1 MLSVA
6 LISQKGGA
14 GKTTCAVALAVAHEL
29 AGGRAVVVDLDPQ
42 GSASVWGDLREADRP
57 VVVAAQAPRLQRV
70 LDAAR
75 GNGADLAVIDTAPH
89 ASHDALAAAR
99 VADLVLV
106 PCRCSVADL
115 HAIGATLDICGIAGV
130 VASRSAAGALRTH
143 VVLNAV
149 PIRGQ
154 LAAQAQRAMAERGA
168 TVAPVLLHQRIAHVH
183 AFTAG
188 RTAQELE
195 PGSKAA
201 AELAALYRWT
211 MEEPKHEQER

>member
-6 LISQKGGA
+6 VISQKGGA
-14 GKTTCAVALAVAHEL
+14 GKTTVAVGLAVAHEL

-42 GSASVWGDLREADRP
+42 GSASVWGDLRAADRP
-57 VVVAAQAPRLQRV
+57 LVVAAQTPRLRRV

-99 VADLVLV
+99 AADLVLI

-115 HAIGATLDICGIAGV
+115 HAIGATIDICGIAAVDGG
-130 VASRSAAGALRTH
+130 SADGPLRTH

-149 PIRGQ
+149 PIQGP
-154 LAAQAQRAMAERGA
+154 LATRARQAMANRA
-168 TVAPVLLHQRIAHVH
+168 VAVAPVLLHQRIAHVH
-183 AFTAG
+183 AFTTG
-188 RTAQELE
+188 RTAQEIE
-195 PGSKAA
+195 PESKAA

-211 MEEPKHEQER
+211 MEERRP

>member
-6 LISQKGGA
+6 VISQKGGA
-14 GKTTCAVALAVAHEL
+14 GKTTCAVGLAVAHEQL

-57 VVVAAQAPRLQRV
+57 VVVAAHAPRLGRV

-75 GNGADLAVIDTAPH
+75 AGGADLAVIDTAPH
-89 ASHDALAAAR
+89 ASEAALAAAR
-99 VADLVLV
+99 AAHLILV

-115 HAIGATLDICGIAGV
+115 HAIRASLDVGQLAGV
-130 VASRSAAGALRTH
+130 PARG
-143 VVLNAV
+143 VLNAV
-149 PIRGQ
+149 PVRGQ
-154 LAAQAQRAMAERGA
+154 LAAQARQAAGAQGA

-188 RTAQELE
+188 QTAQEIE
-195 PGSKAA
+195 PRSKAA

-211 MEEPKHEQER
+211 TEERRP

>member
-6 LISQKGGA
+6 VISQKGGA
-14 GKTTCAVALAVAHEL
+14 GKTTCAVGLAVAHEL

-42 GSASVWGDLREADRP
+42 GSASVWGDLRAADRP
-57 VVVAAQAPRLQRV
+57 VVVAAHAPQLGRV

-75 GNGADLAVIDTAPH
+75 GNGADLVMIDTAPH

-99 VADLVLV
+99 AADLVLI

-115 HAIGATLDICGIAGV
+115 HAIGATLDICKIAGV
-130 VASRSAAGALRTH
+130 DAGRVADGPLRTH

-149 PIRGQ
+149 PIQGP
-154 LAAQAQRAMAERGA
+154 LATQARQAMADRA
-168 TVAPVLLHQRIAHVH
+168 AAVAPVLLHQRIAHVH

-188 RTAQELE
+188 RTAQEIE
-195 PGSKAA
+195 PRSKAA
-201 AELAALYRWT
+201 AELAALHRWT
-211 MEEPKHEQER
+211 MEERRP